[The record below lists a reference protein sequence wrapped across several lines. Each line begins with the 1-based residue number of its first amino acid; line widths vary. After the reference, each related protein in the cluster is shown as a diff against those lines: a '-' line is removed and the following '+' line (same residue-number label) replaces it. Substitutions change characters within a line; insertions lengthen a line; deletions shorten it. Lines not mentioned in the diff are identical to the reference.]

1 MKKYKN
7 RKDAVKTVVAILC
20 AALMLT
26 ACGNAEADA
35 MEEIAASVTE
45 TTTESAEVLPTEK
58 PAAESTEAPAKT
70 VDEGSATEPVE
81 PVAVTAEPDTK
92 PSAEPVAASAGAA
105 AEAGYTCTE
114 MTQTMY
120 AKSAVNVRDLPST
133 DGKKIGSLKASEEI
147 TVTGKCDQ
155 TGWYRFDWNNTTGY
169 VSDRYIVSEK
179 PAVNTVA
186 ANTTTAG
193 NSNTAG
199 NQYASNTGTDEF
211 GISDAVIE
219 NFMKTHGDGST
230 GNTDNKV
237 VGNTITG
244 KLSAENDYFD
254 RAAAEQVFAS
264 LNAERTAAGIPAL
277 IWSEDLYNIAVQR
290 CYENDVHAGAR
301 AGTGENQTVGSGCDA
316 ATIHQ
321 KWHDS
326 EGHHN
331 NYMNSTWTYGAV
343 AVRVLSNT
351 LGGIQ
356 LEPYHIAYEVFSAG
370 DNTAANSSVTINT
383 PAQDNSVAA
392 APKTADGNT
401 GASSSNVGWSMTPPT
416 QEDGLKKWQEQN
428 PDVEVSFGN

>member
-1 MKKYKN
+1 MKHRTHKLAAK
-7 RKDAVKTVVAILC
+7 AVAAILC
-20 AALMLT
+20 TALMLT
-26 ACGNAEADA
+26 ACGSKETTSNET
-35 MEEIAASVTE
+35 ASTE
-45 TTTESAEVLPTEK
+45 TTSV
-58 PAAESTEAPAKT
+58 ESTEMTTTEASVAEPTVEPTEAPMESKAAPAESPAPAVEPT
-70 VDEGSATEPVE
+70 AAPVE
-81 PVAVTAEPDTK
+81 STAVST
-92 PSAEPVAASAGAA
+92 
-105 AEAGYTCTE
+105 GYTYSE
-114 MTQTMY
+114 LSQTMY

-133 DGKKIGSLKASEEI
+133 DGKKIGSLKASQEI

-155 TGWYRFDWNNTTGY
+155 TGWYRFDLNGTTGY
-169 VSDRYIVSEK
+169 VSDKYIVSEK

-219 NFMKTHGDGST
+219 NFMKTHGNGST
-230 GNTDNKV
+230 GNTGNTV

-301 AGTGENQTVGSGCDA
+301 AGTSENQTVGSGCDA

-331 NYMNSTWTYGAV
+331 NYMNSTWAYGAV

-351 LGGIQ
+351 LGGMQ

-370 DNTAANSSVTINT
+370 DNTATNSSVTINT
-383 PAQDNSVAA
+383 PVQDGSVAA

-401 GASSSNVGWSMTPPT
+401 GASSSNVGWSLTPPT

-428 PDVEVSFGN
+428 PDAEVSFGN

>member
-1 MKKYKN
+1 MKHRTHKLAAK
-7 RKDAVKTVVAILC
+7 AVATILC

-26 ACGNAEADA
+26 ACGSKETTSNETASTETTPVESTEVTTTEAATTESMATPTVEPAEAPTETA
-35 MEEIAASVTE
+35 PTETPVESPAPTVEPAAAPTE
-45 TTTESAEVLPTEK
+45 TTT
-58 PAAESTEAPAKT
+58 AAN
-70 VDEGSATEPVE
+70 
-81 PVAVTAEPDTK
+81 
-92 PSAEPVAASAGAA
+92 
-105 AEAGYTCTE
+105 AGYTYSE
-114 MTQTMY
+114 VSQTMY

-133 DGKKIGSLKASEEI
+133 DGKKIGSLKASQEI

-155 TGWYRFDWNNTTGY
+155 TGWYRFELNNTTGY
-169 VSDRYIVSEK
+169 VSDKYIVSEK
-179 PAVNTVA
+179 PVSNVA
-186 ANTTTAG
+186 STGSNSTAG
-193 NSNTAG
+193 K
-199 NQYASNTGTDEF
+199 QYASNTGTDEF

-219 NFMKTHGDGST
+219 NFMKTHGEGAT
-230 GNTDNKV
+230 GNTGNTV

-244 KLSAENDYFD
+244 NLSAENDYFD

-290 CYENDVHAGAR
+290 CYENDVHAGMR
-301 AGTGENQTVGSGCDA
+301 AGTSENQTVGSGCDA

-326 EGHHN
+326 EGHRN

-351 LGGIQ
+351 LGGMQ
-356 LEPYHIAYEVFSAG
+356 LEPYHVAYEVFSAG
-370 DNTAANSSVTINT
+370 DNNTAANSSVTINT
-383 PAQDNSVAA
+383 PVQNNSVAA
-392 APKTADGNT
+392 APKTADENT
-401 GASSSNVGWSMTPPT
+401 DTSSSNVGWSMTPPT

>member
-1 MKKYKN
+1 MKHRTHKPTAKIV
-7 RKDAVKTVVAILC
+7 AAILC

-26 ACGNAEADA
+26 ACGSKETAN
-35 MEEIAASVTE
+35 TE
-45 TTTESAEVLPTEK
+45 TTSVTATKATSVESTEMTTTEATVTEPTVESAETPTESEAA
-58 PAAESTEAPAKT
+58 PTETTPAESPAPAVEPT
-70 VDEGSATEPVE
+70 TAPVE
-81 PVAVTAEPDTK
+81 TTAVST
-92 PSAEPVAASAGAA
+92 
-105 AEAGYTCTE
+105 GYTYSE
-114 MTQTMY
+114 LSQTMY

-133 DGKKIGSLKASEEI
+133 DGKKIGSLKASQEI

-155 TGWYRFDWNNTTGY
+155 TGWYRFELNNTTGY
-169 VSDRYIVSEK
+169 VSDKYIVSEK

-186 ANTTTAG
+186 ATGNNSTT
-193 NSNTAG
+193 G

-219 NFMKTHGDGST
+219 NFMKTHGDGGT
-230 GNTDNKV
+230 GNTGNTV

-244 KLSAENDYFD
+244 NLSAENDYFD

-290 CYENDVHAGAR
+290 CYENDVHAGMR
-301 AGTGENQTVGSGCDA
+301 AGTSENLTVGSGCDA

-331 NYMNSTWTYGAV
+331 NYMNSTWAYGAV

-351 LGGIQ
+351 LGGMQ

-370 DNTAANSSVTINT
+370 DSTATNSSVTINT
-383 PAQDNSVAA
+383 PVQNDSVAA
-392 APKTADGNT
+392 APKTADENT
-401 GASSSNVGWSMTPPT
+401 DTSSSNVGWSMTPPT

>member
-7 RKDAVKTVVAILC
+7 RKDAVKMVVAVLC
-20 AALMLT
+20 AACMLT

-58 PAAESTEAPAKT
+58 PAAEPTEAPAKT

-120 AKSAVNVRDLPST
+120 AKSAVNVRDLPGT
-133 DGKKIGSLKASEEI
+133 DGNKIGSLKASEEI
-147 TVTGKCDQ
+147 AVTGKCDQ
-155 TGWYRFDWNNTTGY
+155 TGWYRFELNGTTGY
-169 VSDRYIVSEK
+169 VSDKYIVSEK
-179 PAVNTVA
+179 PVSNVA
-186 ANTTTAG
+186 ATG

-199 NQYASNTGTDEF
+199 NQYASNTVDDTF
-211 GISDAVIE
+211 GITEEQIE
-219 NFMKTHGDGST
+219 NFMKTHGDGAT
-230 GNTDNKV
+230 GNTT
-237 VGNTITG
+237 TITS
-244 KLSAENDYFD
+244 KDAYFD
-254 RAAAEQVFAS
+254 RAMAEQVFAMV
-264 LNAERTAAGIPAL
+264 NAERSAAGIPEL
-277 IWSEDLYNIAVQR
+277 TWSEDLYNIAMER
-290 CYENDVHAGAR
+290 CYEDDGHAGMR
-301 AGTGENQTVGSGCDA
+301 PGTGENCQTGAFGDDNA
-316 ATIHQ
+316 NATTIHQ
-321 KWHDS
+321 NWKNS
-326 EGHHN
+326 QGHYD
-331 NYMNSTWTYGAV
+331 NYMNTMYGTGAV
-343 AVRVLSNT
+343 AILRIPGS

-356 LEPYHIAYEVFSAG
+356 LGDSVVAYEVFGVGS
-370 DNTAANSSVTINT
+370 TAANSSVTINT

-401 GASSSNVGWSMTPPT
+401 GASSSNVGWSLTPPT

>member
-7 RKDAVKTVVAILC
+7 RKDAVKMVVAVLC
-20 AALMLT
+20 AACMLT

-58 PAAESTEAPAKT
+58 PAAEPTEAPAKT

-92 PSAEPVAASAGAA
+92 PSAEPAAASAGAA

-133 DGKKIGSLKASEEI
+133 DGKKIGSLKASQEI

-169 VSDRYIVSEK
+169 VSDKYIVSEK
-179 PAVNTVA
+179 PVSNVA
-186 ANTTTAG
+186 ATG

-199 NQYASNTGTDEF
+199 NQYASNTVDDTF
-211 GISDAVIE
+211 GITEEQIE
-219 NFMKTHGDGST
+219 NFMKTHGDGAT
-230 GNTDNKV
+230 GNTTTTTSKD
-237 VGNTITG
+237 
-244 KLSAENDYFD
+244 AYFD
-254 RAAAEQVFAS
+254 RAMAEQVFAMV
-264 LNAERTAAGIPAL
+264 NAERSAAGIPEL
-277 IWSEDLYNIAVQR
+277 TWSEDLYNIAMER
-290 CYENDVHAGAR
+290 CHEDDGHASVR
-301 AGTGENQTVGSGCDA
+301 PGTGENCQTGSFGDDNA
-316 ATIHQ
+316 NATTIHQ
-321 KWHDS
+321 NWKNS
-326 EGHHN
+326 QGHYD
-331 NYMNSTWTYGAV
+331 NYMNTMYGTGAV
-343 AVRVLSNT
+343 AILRIPCN

-356 LEPYHIAYEVFSAG
+356 LGDGVVAYEVFGVGS
-370 DNTAANSSVTINT
+370 TAANSSVTINT
-383 PAQDNSVAA
+383 PVQDNSVAA

-401 GASSSNVGWSMTPPT
+401 GASSSNVGWSLTPPT